1 MWLICF
7 IIDGMHLL
15 MLLYSVKQL
24 ELRLLFVGMVYEMMV
39 LKPKAGLNYQIDPDY
54 QLPILT

>member
-1 MWLICF
+1 
-7 IIDGMHLL
+7 

-54 QLPILT
+54 LLPILT